1 MKLTTVS
8 AKTKIRHKTDINKT
22 LSRMPLAA
30 RRVLFMAIAQLDDPR
45 RLLAKGHVFRVYACE
60 YAKIA
65 NVDVKAAYKQL
76 KSAAETL
83 QKQTIGIPKDQLLPL
98 IPRAGERPW
107 ERPSGKGIRMMNITE
122 YCDYEDGDGY
132 IDISF
137 SRQMEPYICMLENQY
152 TTQVLISTTRL
163 TDPNASSLYQII
175 RQKISEKKDRYFDIG
190 VDELKDEMGL
200 YTLEGEQKN
209 YFYPEFK
216 NFNKI
221 AIKRSLETISEIT
234 ELKDLKV
241 EIIERRQRKATKL
254 RISYRIDEQIAF
266 EGF

>member
-1 MKLTTVS
+1 MELSKVS
-8 AKTKIRHKTDINKT
+8 EKTKVRHKTDINKT

-65 NVDVKAAYKQL
+65 GLEMNTAYEQL
-76 KSAAETL
+76 KAAAETL

-98 IPRAGERPW
+98 IPRAGERTW
-107 ERPSGKGIRMMNITE
+107 EKPSGKGIRMMNVTE

-163 TDPNASSLYQII
+163 TDPNASNIYQII

-200 YTLEGEQKN
+200 YTLEGEQKK

-216 NFNKI
+216 HFNRL

-254 RISYRIDEQIAF
+254 RISYRIDEQISF

>member
-1 MKLTTVS
+1 MELANVS
-8 AKTKIRHKTDINKT
+8 AKTKIRHKNDINKT
-22 LSRMPLAA
+22 LSKMPLAA

-45 RLLAKGHVFRVYACE
+45 RILKQGHVFRVYASE

-65 NVDVKAAYKQL
+65 GVEMNTAYEQL
-76 KSAAETL
+76 KSAALIL
-83 QKQTIGIPKDQLLPL
+83 QKQTIGIPKDQLLPI
-98 IPRAGERPW
+98 IPRAGERTW
-107 ERPSGKGIRMMNITE
+107 ERPTGKGIRMLNVTE

-132 IDISF
+132 VDISF
-137 SRQMEPYICMLENQY
+137 SRQMEPYICVIESQF
-152 TTQVLISTTRL
+152 TTQVLLSSTRL
-163 TDPNASSLYQII
+163 RDPNASNLYQLI
-175 RQKISEKKDRYFDIG
+175 RQKIGEKRDRYFEIG

-200 YTLEGEQKN
+200 YTQEAGKKT

>member
-1 MKLTTVS
+1 
-8 AKTKIRHKTDINKT
+8 
-22 LSRMPLAA
+22 MPLAS
-30 RRVLFMAIAQLDDPR
+30 RRVFFMAIAQLDDPR
-45 RLLAKGHVFRVYACE
+45 RLLAKGHVFRVYACD

-65 NVDVKAAYKQL
+65 GLEMNTAYEQLKAA
-76 KSAAETL
+76 AEAL
-83 QKQTIGIPKDQLLPL
+83 QKQTMGIPKDQLLPL

-107 ERPSGKGIRMMNITE
+107 ERPTGKGIRMLNVTE

-132 IDISF
+132 VDISF
-137 SRQMEPYICMLENQY
+137 SRQMEPYICLLESQY
-152 TTQVLISTTRL
+152 TTQVLISATRL
-163 TDPNASSLYQII
+163 TDPNASNLYQII

-200 YTLEGEQKN
+200 YTLEGEQKK
-209 YFYPEFK
+209 YFYSEFK

-221 AIKRSLETISEIT
+221 AIKRSLDTISEIT

-241 EIIERRQRKATKL
+241 EIIERKQRKATKL
-254 RISYRIDEQIAF
+254 RISYRVDDQIAF